1 MSLPPLYENSYESL
15 HPWKYVWKC
24 LSMKICMKDFMHI
37 KGWCCH
43 PSTMHGSF
51 IRQVVAYHTARFAVA
66 RHPLPTPDI
75 KLESTDNPSNV
86 VHTIPSTL
94 RTLGVHNLT
103 LKIAHCILHTEHF
116 IQQCMIVKNVCQ
128 FCTISIYCDCLQHVN
143 WTVAWS
149 NCSICCKFILY
160 LQYVCVDQTARAIK
174 VI

>member
-1 MSLPPLYENSYESL
+1 MKIRTKVFIHENMYESVC
-15 HPWKYVWKC
+15 PWKYAWKTSC
-24 LSMKICMKDFMHI
+24 ISRAGVATRPLCMGVLYVKWLHI
-37 KGWCCH
+37 TLQGLLLLA
-43 PSTMHGSF
+43 T
-51 IRQVVAYHTARFAVA
+51 
-66 RHPLPTPDI
+66 PLPTPDI

-94 RTLGVHNLT
+94 RTLDVHNLT

-160 LQYVCVDQTARAIK
+160 LQYVCVDQTAGAIK

>member
-1 MSLPPLYENSYESL
+1 MKIRTKVFIHENMYESVC
-15 HPWKYVWKC
+15 PWKYAWKTSC
-24 LSMKICMKDFMHI
+24 ISRAGVATRPLCMGVLYVKWLHI
-37 KGWCCH
+37 TLQGLLLLAT
-43 PSTMHGSF
+43 PS
-51 IRQVVAYHTARFAVA
+51 
-66 RHPLPTPDI
+66 PPPT
-75 KLESTDNPSNV
+75 SNWNLLIT
-86 VHTIPSTL
+86 HLTLYILCTIPSTL

-116 IQQCMIVKNVCQ
+116 IQQCMIVKNVYQ

-160 LQYVCVDQTARAIK
+160 LQYVCVDQTAGAIK

>member
-1 MSLPPLYENSYESL
+1 MKIRTKVFIHENMYESVCL
-15 HPWKYVWKC
+15 WKYAWKTSC
-24 LSMKICMKDFMHI
+24 ISRA
-37 KGWCCH
+37 GVAT

-66 RHPLPTPDI
+66 CHPLPTPDI

-94 RTLGVHNLT
+94 RTLDVHNLT

-160 LQYVCVDQTARAIK
+160 LQYVCVDQTAGAIK